1 MKNRDEESDIS
12 SDDSKIVAPEK
23 YILESVA
30 KSAAQREKK
39 AKQDININSVRLQ
52 GWMSH
57 SEVRNIGRTNNFVK
71 FYQK

>member
-12 SDDSKIVAPEK
+12 SDDSEIVVPEK
-23 YILESVA
+23 YILESV
-30 KSAAQREKK
+30 AAQREKK